1 MGAGLTGIPA
11 IALSFGLMEGHKGPG
26 PAYDALVAAGIKAS
40 CNVVKGLWELGFEEE
55 GPNRVD
61 FYSINVPLLPS
72 LLKEPVDVQFTTMA
86 RTNYQRLFK
95 SIGKNESVNK
105 GNEAGPGAIPEK
117 EEESKIVIPEDSL
130 LFEDHHTK
138 PLKFVFS
145 PDITSLLNPS
155 PSSLVSLFQ
164 LESKRKI
171 FCSHL
176 ISLTDLH
183 SLFLLLDGRK

>member
-1 MGAGLTGIPA
+1 MGASLTGIPA

-26 PAYDALVAAGIKAS
+26 PAYDELVAAGIKAS
-40 CNVVKGLWELGFEEE
+40 CDVVKGLWELGFEEE

-95 SIGKNESVNK
+95 SIGKSETWSK
-105 GNEAGPGAIPEK
+105 HSGDDQGGEAGPGAIAEK
-117 EEESKIVIPEDSL
+117 EEESKIVVPKDSL
-130 LFEDHHTK
+130 LFEDHHSK

-155 PSSLVSLFQ
+155 PSSLVSFFFTSRI
-164 LESKRKI
+164 ESERKI
-171 FCSHL
+171 FCL
-176 ISLTDLH
+176 IVLV
-183 SLFLLLDGRK
+183 